1 MNKNDFLNRL
11 AAALA
16 GLPQEEIKKT
26 IDYYSEIIDD
36 AVEEGESEQTVIA
49 RIGSIDEIAEKIINE
64 TPLSKFVKED
74 VKKHNISVPAI
85 ILLIVGS
92 PIWLTILI
100 AVCVVLFSLY
110 LTVWSIVAS
119 FFAVFAALVLSGAAL
134 LIITPLLLTVRPLKA
149 MLAFGMA
156 LLCAGL
162 SVFVFYLSVWSAKM
176 IVRFTIYSVR
186 KIKDIFI
193 KKGSAAR

>member
-49 RIGSIDEIAEKIINE
+49 RIGSIDEISEKIINE